1 MLLVV
6 NTYLYQ
12 PIDKHKIRLLDTSIF
27 IFIRFI
33 MVIRLFILFSMA
45 GMLFFSTTQAASLS
59 AVEKQ
64 ISKYITQQKDEQLSL
79 LEKLVNINS
88 GTANISGVRQVG
100 EILRLQFE
108 QLGFKTRWV
117 EEPANMHRA
126 ATLIVE
132 RKGTIGKKLLLIGH
146 LDTVFPEDS
155 LFQKFERYENIA
167 TGPGVI
173 DDKGGDLVILYALKA
188 LQAAHA
194 LDNTTITVVLTGDEE
209 DSGKPTSISR
219 KPLFDAAQ
227 DSDIALDF
235 EWAITSNTATISRR
249 GITNWMIEAQGNE
262 AHSSEIFQKSA
273 GYGAIFELARILNT
287 MLTQLSGEKYLSVSP
302 GLIFGGTTISYDK
315 NKSQGSVFGKGN
327 VISRTA
333 MTKGDLRFLTA
344 HQKLDAEKRILAI
357 VKKHLPGTTASIN
370 FKDGVPAMPP
380 SSSNLELLKKY
391 SRVSN
396 DLEYGPIQPLDPGV
410 RGAGD
415 ISHIASIVSANL
427 AGLGALGTGAH
438 STKETLNIDSLPIQT
453 QRAALLIY
461 RLTHIKE

>member
-1 MLLVV
+1 M
-6 NTYLYQ
+6 
-12 PIDKHKIRLLDTSIF
+12 IIKRLS
-27 IFIRFI
+27 
-33 MVIRLFILFSMA
+33 MVFLMA
-45 GMLFFSTTQAASLS
+45 GMLFFSTSRADSLS
-59 AVEKQ
+59 VIEKQ

-88 GTANISGVRQVG
+88 GTGNISGIRQVG

-126 ATLIVE
+126 ATLIAE
-132 RKGTIGKKLLLIGH
+132 RKGTAGKKLLLIGH
-146 LDTVFPEDS
+146 LDTVFPKDS
-155 LFQKFERYENIA
+155 LFQKFERYGNIA

-173 DDKGGDLVILYALKA
+173 DDKGGDVVILYALKA

-209 DSGKPTSISR
+209 DSGKPTTISR
-219 KPLFDAAQ
+219 KPLFDAAY

-235 EWAITSNTATISRR
+235 EWAITSNTATIARR
-249 GITNWMIEAQGNE
+249 GITNWILATQGNE

-273 GYGAIFELARILNT
+273 GYGAIFELTRILNA
-287 MLTQLSGEKYLSVSP
+287 MLTQLSGEKYLSFSP
-302 GLIFGGTTISYDK
+302 GLIFGGTTINYDK

-327 VISRTA
+327 VIARTA
-333 MTKGDLRFLTA
+333 MTKGDLRFLTV

-357 VKKHLPGTTASIN
+357 VKNHLPGTSASIN
-370 FKDGVPAMPP
+370 FQDGIPAMPP
-380 SSSNLELLKKY
+380 SSSNLDLLKKY
-391 SRVSN
+391 SRVSS
-396 DLEYGPIQPLDPGV
+396 DLEYGAIKPLDPGA

-415 ISHIASIVSANL
+415 ISHIASIVSSNL

-438 STKETLNIDSLPIQT
+438 STKETLNIDSIPIQT

-461 RLTHIKE
+461 RLTHAKE

>member
-1 MLLVV
+1 M
-6 NTYLYQ
+6 
-12 PIDKHKIRLLDTSIF
+12 IIKRLSIVF
-27 IFIRFI
+27 
-33 MVIRLFILFSMA
+33 LMA
-45 GMLFFSTTQAASLS
+45 GMLFFSTSRADSLS
-59 AVEKQ
+59 VIEKQ

-88 GTANISGVRQVG
+88 GTGNISGIRQVG

-132 RKGTIGKKLLLIGH
+132 RKGTAGKKLLLIGH
-146 LDTVFPEDS
+146 LDTVFPKDS
-155 LFQKFERYENIA
+155 LDQKFERHGNIA

-173 DDKGGDLVILYALKA
+173 DDKGGDVVILYALKA

-209 DSGKPTSISR
+209 DSGKPTTISR
-219 KPLFDAAQ
+219 KPLFDAAY

-235 EWAITSNTATISRR
+235 EWAITSNTATIARR
-249 GITNWMIEAQGNE
+249 GITNWILETQGNE

-273 GYGAIFELARILNT
+273 GYGAIFELTRILNA
-287 MLTQLSGEKYLSVSP
+287 MLTQLSGEKYLSFSP
-302 GLIFGGTTISYDK
+302 GLIFGGTTINYDK

-327 VISRTA
+327 VIARTA
-333 MTKGDLRFLTA
+333 MTKGDLRFLTV

-357 VKKHLPGTTASIN
+357 VKNHLPGTSASIN
-370 FKDGVPAMPP
+370 FQDGIPAMPP
-380 SSSNLELLKKY
+380 SSSNLDLLKKY
-391 SRVSN
+391 SRVSS
-396 DLEYGPIQPLDPGV
+396 DLEYGAIKPLDPGA

-415 ISHIASIVSANL
+415 ISHIASIVSSNL

-438 STKETLNIDSLPIQT
+438 STKETLNIDSIPIQT

-461 RLTHIKE
+461 RLTHAKE